1 MEKLEKRVGK
11 TLPFEVPTGY
21 FEKLDGQI
29 LSCVGEAC
37 GVDFK
42 EKKADEK
49 ISGFRLFLNRSVP
62 YISMAAIVS
71 FVVVMMQ
78 LFVFGND
85 KNAGVVDEGMAEIE
99 AYQFEENI
107 EVTDEQIIEYL
118 SRSVYDVES
127 FLASMQ

>member
-1 MEKLEKRVGK
+1 MGKLENRVGK
-11 TLPFEVPTGY
+11 TLPFEVPAGY

-29 LSCVGEAC
+29 LSYVGEAC

-42 EKKADEK
+42 EKKVIEK
-49 ISGFRLFLNRSVP
+49 DSGFKLFLRRSVP

-78 LFVFGND
+78 LFVLGD
-85 KNAGVVDEGMAEIE
+85 DSKIGVADESIAEIE
-99 AYQFEENI
+99 VYQFDEDI
-107 EVTDEQIIEYL
+107 DVTDEEIIEYL